1 MSLDSNHGKEVL
13 ETNSRTYSVHTMPC
27 YSTTISIQLSKQLGK
42 TIFSDIYN
50 DQRCRVVGWKTYS
63 YHYFDDYKQKGGE
76 NKKRRTSCYSPPF
89 WKGFYLDFFLFT
101 LSFIYPSPC
110 IGSVNPTQQFLS
122 TGTWGHATYSNGDS

>member
-42 TIFSDIYN
+42 TIFSDICN
-50 DQRCRVVGWKTYS
+50 DQRGRVVGWKTYS

-89 WKGFYLDFFLFT
+89 
-101 LSFIYPSPC
+101 
-110 IGSVNPTQQFLS
+110 
-122 TGTWGHATYSNGDS
+122 